1 MALAV
6 QLVAADRSVW
16 SGEATIVIART
27 VDGDLGVL
35 PGHEPMLAELAS
47 GVVLARTP
55 DGEVVAAAVHGG
67 FISVENDT
75 VSLLAEVAE
84 LSHEIDVE
92 RARAALAR
100 AANGEVSDDEM
111 SQQQK
116 RAETRLRAAEA
127 RL

>member
-47 GVVLARTP
+47 GVVLARTT

-84 LSHEIDVE
+84 LAHEIDVE
-92 RARAALAR
+92 RARAALER
-100 AANGEVSDDEM
+100 ATNGGVSDDEM

-127 RL
+127 RI